1 MSHAYCSVIDFS
13 IHLFVQSN
21 LLNAAL
27 DFHLSFD
34 QLASFAY
41 DFTTSKHTLIYGFKT
56 TLH

>member
-1 MSHAYCSVIDFS
+1 MSHAYCTVIDFS
-13 IHLFVQSN
+13 LDLFVQGH
-21 LLNAAL
+21 LNGAL

-41 DFTTSKHTLIYGFKT
+41 NFTTSKHTLINGFKT